1 MDSINKKVHNLFEEY
16 RDVFNGSP
24 VSFDGIVDEETYL
37 SSEIRTAF
45 LLKDINGEETV
56 IVDGKKTTRQMTS
69 DWEYMD
75 WMYGQ
80 ATILSQPLYKT
91 WPNACLWIEALFN
104 PDATY
109 QSCLDQ
115 YGYFDAA
122 KLRGNLRKVSIINIK
137 KTPGAGSSVYSE
149 IEEAATNK
157 RNVELIHREIA
168 TVAPRLVICGG
179 TFHFAKM
186 IFNVEPHEIIIL
198 STGTEYFVRDNCV
211 YLDFVHPMWFNVD
224 RKILFAYAKE
234 VFRDVKRIL

>member
-37 SSEIRTAF
+37 SSKIRTAF

-75 WMYGQ
+75 WLYNQ
-80 ATILSQPLYKT
+80 ATDLSKPLYKT

-104 PDATY
+104 PNVTY
-109 QSCLDQ
+109 QDCMDQ
-115 YGYFDAA
+115 YGYFDSA
-122 KLRGNLRKVSIINIK
+122 KLRGNLRKISVINIK
-137 KTPGAGSSVYSE
+137 KTPGAGSSVYSQIEAFATDERNKELLHKE
-149 IEEAATNK
+149 IS
-157 RNVELIHREIA
+157 L
-168 TVAPRLVICGG
+168 VAPQLVICGG

-186 IFNVEPHEIIIL
+186 IFDVMPDEIKCL
-198 STGTEYFVRDNCV
+198 PSGTEYFIKDGIA

-224 RKILFAYAKE
+224 RKILFAYAKD
-234 VFRDVKRIL
+234 VFHDIKILL